1 MSAREGLLGIEQ
13 LRRDVDAGTI
23 DTVLVAV
30 PDMQGRLQGKR
41 LHARFFLDTVLEHG
55 TESCNYLL
63 AVDVDMNT
71 VEGYALS
78 SWSGGYGD
86 FVMRPDMSTLRYVP
100 WRGTRAPREDARN
113 QDSRRRRHR

>member
-1 MSAREGLLGIEQ
+1 MSAREGLLSTEQ
-13 LRRDVDAGTI
+13 LRRDVDAGVI

-41 LHARFFLDTVLEHG
+41 LHARFFLDSVLEHG

-71 VEGYALS
+71 VDGYALT
-78 SWSGGYGD
+78 SWSSGYGD
-86 FVMRPDMSTLRYVP
+86 FVLRPDLSTLRP
-100 WRGTRAPREDARN
+100 NPRPQGTALRLCAAQAP
-113 QDSRRRRHR
+113 